1 MNEDFDSNS
10 DYDIPILEIL
20 KAAKLEANNPL
31 DAALW
36 KSEIRRKVKEI
47 YSNIGPLNKATV
59 GRRIKSLLDYELVE
73 EEFFPEDY
81 KKTRKK
87 KENRTHM
94 GDKGFRIT
102 ENGEEYLNE
111 NYGDHL
117 AEVSCNA
124 LYGFI
129 TERYK
134 GKCKNCEKEPQK
146 CLELST
152 DILTGKNTPFLELD
166 DEIVREAKSYRD
178 NVKDVKEVAGL
189 ILFWSYLQRAIKNE
203 MKADH
208 GKEKNEVLKR
218 LARRDPRIAELVFST
233 YILPDEDIK
242 DIYEEWGKGLNM
254 VLPAD
259 QYLVIDVLKD
269 NEKGLTKDEIKKQL
283 EEIGVTYDPSI
294 TLRHLANKG
303 LLKKIEKKGKTK
315 YKLQEV

>member
-1 MNEDFDSNS
+1 MNKDFDSNS
-10 DYDIPILEIL
+10 DYDIPILEAL
-20 KAAKLEANNPL
+20 KTAKLEADNPS

-36 KSEIRRKVKEI
+36 KAEIRRRVKKI
-47 YSNIGPLNKATV
+47 YSDIGPLNKATV

-73 EEFFPEDY
+73 EKFFSEDY

-102 ENGEEYLNE
+102 EKGEEYLNE

-117 AEVSCNA
+117 AEVSCSA
-124 LYGFI
+124 LYDFI

-134 GKCKNCEKEPQK
+134 GKCKNCEKEDK
-146 CLELST
+146 NCLELST
-152 DILTGKNTPFLELD
+152 DILTGKNTPFLDLD
-166 DEIVREAKSYRD
+166 DEIVGEAKSYRD
-178 NVKDVKEVAGL
+178 NAKDVKEVAGL
-189 ILFWSYLQRAIKNE
+189 ILFWSYFQRAIKNE
-203 MKADH
+203 MKVEH
-208 GKEKNEVLKR
+208 GREKNEVLKR
-218 LARRDPRIAELVFST
+218 MAIRDPRVAELVFST

-242 DIYEEWGKGLNM
+242 DIYEGWNKGLTM

-269 NEKGLTKDEIKKQL
+269 NEKGLTRDEIEKEL
-283 EEIGVTYDPSI
+283 EKIRITYDSSI
-294 TLRHLANKG
+294 TLRHLVEKG
-303 LLKKIEKKGKTK
+303 LLKKIDKKGETK